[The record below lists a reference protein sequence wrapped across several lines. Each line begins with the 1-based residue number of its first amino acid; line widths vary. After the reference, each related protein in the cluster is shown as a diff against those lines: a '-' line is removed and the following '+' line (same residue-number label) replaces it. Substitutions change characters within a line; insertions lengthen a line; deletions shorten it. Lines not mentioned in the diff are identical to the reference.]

1 MVFFNAIN
9 KVLFW
14 PTKTQIKKLCIKWFF
29 KMFLLLYNKNMKK
42 IDNIEFFQ
50 TDTITLAK
58 NLIGKYIVTNIAGKE
73 SIAQITQTEAY
84 LGINDSACHTYK
96 GKHTKRVEP
105 MWQDGGT
112 IYIYLCYGLHYMFNI
127 VSCKEGQPEAVL
139 IRATKEAVG
148 PAKLTKFLNI
158 TKELNG
164 QSIVNNNSISIWDD
178 QKKYSCKSLARIGI
192 NYALPKDKNAKLRF
206 VIFK

>member
-1 MVFFNAIN
+1 
-9 KVLFW
+9 
-14 PTKTQIKKLCIKWFF
+14 
-29 KMFLLLYNKNMKK
+29 MKK

-58 NLIGKYIVTNIAGKE
+58 NLIGKHIITNINGKKT
-73 SIAQITQTEAY
+73 IAQITETEAY
-84 LGINDSACHTYK
+84 LGESDSACHTYK
-96 GKHTKRVEP
+96 GKRTNRVEP

-112 IYIYLCYGLHYMFNI
+112 IYVYLCYGLHYMFNI

-139 IRATKEAVG
+139 IRATKEANG

-178 QKKYSCKSLARIGI
+178 EKKYSCKSLARIGI
-192 NYALPKDKNAKLRF
+192 NYALPKDRDAKLRF
-206 VIFK
+206 VMI